1 MTKRVLSLLVSGILC
16 SSMLF
21 AQKVDDAKKFI
32 YYERYKSAKDILD
45 KKVAEDPNDA
55 EATYWLGQVLLKTKD
70 SAGAKALY
78 QKALTAN
85 GNAPLILVGMG
96 QTELMEGKTNEA
108 RQHFETAINL
118 SKGKDVDV
126 LNAIGTANVDARN
139 GDATYAVQKLTQA
152 TTTKKFKNAY
162 TYLIM
167 GDAYR
172 KLIDGGNEVTS
183 YTKALELDPT
193 LAAAKVRIG
202 RIYLTQNNPDYFLP
216 AWDEAAKIDSTYA
229 PTYFEQYYY
238 WYFRDVNK
246 AGAYLDKYIAHT
258 DPGPEM
264 EYAKTD
270 YTYAKGDFA
279 GAQKRARELIAQNKE
294 KVSPRMYRMIAYTA
308 DTLGDIQTAKGAM
321 DTFLLKADTSI
332 VLATD
337 YEEMAKIY
345 SKMGAPDSTS
355 MAASDSTGS
364 DSTGATVAGN
374 SGKGMY
380 DSLIAK
386 YYNMAIDKDTVA
398 ANKAKFIANAAAMAK
413 RSGNRNLEAEWLGR
427 AYAMEKE
434 PSQND
439 LYNWA
444 HAHYAAGN
452 YVKADSLF
460 CNTYKTKFPDAIYG
474 YLWCA
479 RARTAQ
485 DTTMEKGLAVDAY
498 KELATKAL
506 ALDSGTGKFKTQAI
520 VANFYLVS
528 YYNDIAKSKDTAL
541 AYLDK
546 VLEIDSTNEDAVR
559 IKKILTAPPPKKAS
573 SSTTNSSSKAKA
585 KTKSKSG
592 TKPKSSA
599 KKSSD

>member
-45 KKVAEDPNDA
+45 KKIAEDPNDA

-78 QKALTAN
+78 QKALASN

-96 QTELMEGKTNEA
+96 QMELMEGKTNEA

-118 SKGKDVDV
+118 SKGRDVDV
-126 LNAIGTANVDARN
+126 FNAIGTANVDARK
-139 GDATYAVQKLTQA
+139 GDAAYAVQKLTQA
-152 TTTKKFKNAY
+152 TTTRRFKNAY

-172 KLIDGGNEVTS
+172 KLIDGGNAVTS
-183 YTKALELDPT
+183 YNKALELDPT

-216 AWDEAAKIDSTYA
+216 AWSEAARIDSTYA

-246 AGAYLDKYIAHT
+246 AGAFLDRYIAHT

-279 GAQKRARELIAQNKE
+279 GAQRRAKELIAQNGE
-294 KVSPRMYRMIAYTA
+294 KVSPRMYRMIAYTS
-308 DTLGDIQTAKGAM
+308 DTLGDYNAAKAAM
-321 DTFLLKADTSI
+321 DTFLVKADTSDI
-332 VLATD
+332 LPTD

-345 SKMGAPDSTS
+345 SKLS
-355 MAASDSTGS
+355 MAENKDVAISDSASS
-364 DSTGATVAGN
+364 DSTGATPVVN
-374 SGKGMY
+374 TSNVMY

-386 YYNMAIDKDTVA
+386 YYNMAIDKDTVV
-398 ANKAKFIANAAAMAK
+398 ANKAKLIANAAALAK
-413 RSGNRNLEAEWLGR
+413 RSGNRNLQAEWLGK

-434 PSQND
+434 PNQND

-444 HAHYAAGN
+444 YAHYAAGN
-452 YVKADSLF
+452 FVKADSLF
-460 CNTYKTKFPDAIYG
+460 CTTYKAKFPDAIYG

-479 RARTAQ
+479 RARQAQ
-485 DTTMEKGLAVDAY
+485 DTTMQKGIAVEPY
-498 KELATKAL
+498 KELAEKAL
-506 ALDSGTGKFKTQAI
+506 TIDSGKYKTQAI
-520 VANFYLVS
+520 TANFYLVS

-559 IKKILTAPPPKKAS
+559 IKKILTAPPPKRATR
-573 SSTTNSSSKAKA
+573 STTSKSTSKSKA

-592 TKPKSSA
+592 SKTKSSA
-599 KKSSD
+599 KKNDD